1 MMLILNGIGSVFVRV
16 KAIKLGSKNSWVHY
30 VMIAHWAGPAFTGN
44 ALMPASLYI
53 ELVGSC
59 SKLRQDTSEM
69 LIATVVDHTVWLTI
83 ISHFDLM
90 VYSSFARR
98 IRLQLSGMS

>member
-1 MMLILNGIGSVFVRV
+1 
-16 KAIKLGSKNSWVHY
+16 
-30 VMIAHWAGPAFTGN
+30 MIAHWAGHAFTGN

-53 ELVGSC
+53 EPVGSC

-69 LIATVVDHTVWLTI
+69 LIATVVDVWLTI
-83 ISHFDLM
+83 ISHFDLI
-90 VYSSFARR
+90 VYSSFVRR